1 MFKFKSSSAWESDR
15 LSLQGWHGPYDQE
28 NQEDKRLAISDAKAT
43 APNLTGLRELHVR
56 HVHHK
61 LAHFVLVPQPAHCR
75 LAASWSEAF
84 RSRGMSVDGWVSK
97 TTISPNSSSVGIC
110 WNELGREPL
119 GEHAMNT

>member
-61 LAHFVLVPQPAHCR
+61 LAHFVLVLIAGLQQAGQK
-75 LAASWSEAF
+75 LSGA
-84 RSRGMSVDGWVSK
+84 
-97 TTISPNSSSVGIC
+97 
-110 WNELGREPL
+110 
-119 GEHAMNT
+119 GE